1 MKRKALLV
9 LGLSVTLACTNAVS
23 VYAAGGGNHRTETY
37 SNNNNNVVA
46 AGNEKTNITGDVSVT
61 GDGEIAV
68 KTSNNAELSLK
79 GNVSANGKNTL
90 GVESSANSSVSVDGN
105 VSASGESAEGV
116 AGHGNSSVSVDGNVS
131 ASGESAKGVVGHD
144 SSSVKVSGDVTAEG
158 RIAPLGVGT
167 ERVTSSVTVDGTVK
181 ANGSQAVGINSK
193 GEVTAGG
200 VLVEGADSVG
210 VLANKYGRI
219 TINNDVKVVERNR
232 GTYSVPVSGVE
243 TERNGQVTVKGNVEV
258 EGIGSI
264 GIKAAQ
270 GEVTVNGN
278 VKASGTKSNSG
289 DETVGISASSS
300 KVNVKGD
307 VTSDGKGIHI
317 IKSGTGLNSNVEVNG
332 SVTGSSGVTTS
343 NDSNVTVGGDITAT
357 GGTGLDITLENT
369 TGDGKINLGTL
380 NVTKEGETG
389 VLLDVRKR
397 NIQNIDELIQAMPEV
412 NLFEINVKQGD
423 YFGINDGTNRDTI
436 QGTSILKKEAA
447 DKILKQ
453 KVNYHLRAENTSN
466 GTISLEHTKATEG
479 TTVKFY
485 VKAVDG
491 YQVKGVSAGKAT
503 VIDNGDGSYS
513 IIVPRGGGVNISAI
527 IEAIM
532 KEEQGGQSAASNEKY
547 SASFVKYAAGQKQAQ
562 QLIKSVAPGGNCVV
576 ELEDFVSFNRKTLEA
591 LAKRPDVSMT
601 VIYKWN
607 GVKYKVTIPAGY
619 NVLDLLNE
627 DGYCGCLYLNAI
639 FGSEVV
645 E

>member
-9 LGLSVTLACTNAVS
+9 LGLSVTLACTNAIS
-23 VYAAGGGNHRTETY
+23 VYAAGGGNHRIETY
-37 SNNNNNVVA
+37 RSNNNNVVA
-46 AGNEKTNITGDVSVT
+46 AGNEHTDITGDVSVT

-68 KTSNNAELSLK
+68 KTSGNAVLNLK
-79 GNVSANGKNTL
+79 GNVSVEGDRTI
-90 GVESSANSSVSVDGN
+90 GVESSYNSSVSVDGN
-105 VSASGESAEGV
+105 VSASRGAEYGV
-116 AGHGNSSVSVDGNVS
+116 KSY
-131 ASGESAKGVVGHD
+131 D
-144 SSSVKVSGDVTAEG
+144 SSSVKVSGDITAEG
-158 RIAPLGVGT
+158 EKTTGASARDAS
-167 ERVTSSVTVDGTVK
+167 SSVTVDGTVK
-181 ANGSQAVGINSK
+181 AAGSQATGIYSE
-193 GEVTAGG
+193 GE
-200 VLVEGADSVG
+200 
-210 VLANKYGRI
+210 
-219 TINNDVKVVERNR
+219 
-232 GTYSVPVSGVE
+232 
-243 TERNGQVTVKGNVEV
+243 VTVKGNVEV
-258 EGIGSI
+258 DGIGAK
-264 GIKAAQ
+264 GINSTQ
-270 GEVTVNGN
+270 GVVNVNGN
-278 VKASGTKSNSG
+278 VKVSGTKSNSG

-300 KVNVKGD
+300 EVNVKGD

-317 IKSGTGLNSNVEVNG
+317 IKSSSWKNSKVTVDG
-332 SVTGSSGVTTS
+332 SVTGSSGVVINNGS
-343 NDSNVTVGGDITAT
+343 DVTVGGAVTAT
-357 GGTGLDITLENT
+357 DGTGLDITLNQLTEQ
-369 TGDGKINLGTL
+369 GKINLGTL
-380 NVTKEGETG
+380 NVKKEGETAI
-389 VLLDVRKR
+389 LLDVSKVS
-397 NIQNIDELIQAMPEV
+397 IHDIDDFIQAIPEV

-423 YFGINDGTNRDTI
+423 YFGIKDGTDGDTI
-436 QGTSILKKEAA
+436 KGTGISKNEAA

-466 GTISLEHTKATEG
+466 ATISLEHTKATED

-527 IEAIM
+527 IEAVM
-532 KEEQGGQSAASNEKY
+532 KEEQGGQSAASNGENTAAVEKY

-562 QLIKSVAPGGNCVV
+562 QLIQSVAPGGNCVV